1 MVTSGAACTCDQK
14 KILEKRSHLYN
25 GPECEGA
32 QSIGVGWG
40 GAGAE
45 ESQEPDL
52 GVPVR
57 LMQGIWGLLQAK

>member
-32 QSIGVGWG
+32 QSVGVG
-40 GAGAE
+40 
-45 ESQEPDL
+45 
-52 GVPVR
+52 
-57 LMQGIWGLLQAK
+57 